1 MTHPIDQSYYD
12 KRDAIKRE
20 LESLDSESTYAAA
33 DREKQLRTE
42 LMEINEEI
50 EEVLSQ
56 ISEETREGR

>member
-20 LESLDSESTYAAA
+20 LESLDSESTYAA
-33 DREKQLRTE
+33 DCREKQLRTE
-42 LMEINEEI
+42 LMEISEEI
-50 EEVLSQ
+50 EGALSQ